1 MEILFEL
8 EYEEDNPFGDDF
20 ESDKEFLLSIYSKK
34 YPLAS
39 QDDILSIA
47 SAFEF
52 CHHHHRNVIRKSGKP
67 YYTHPLRVAIILIQ
81 EFPYSDVQSV
91 CACLLH
97 DTIEDVKD
105 VDYELVSNK
114 FGQDVAGIVDGVTKI
129 SFEDST
135 KEINK
140 AHTYRKI
147 FMSLIKD
154 IRVILIKLADRLH
167 NMRTL
172 HYLSENK
179 QKLIAEETLNFYT
192 PLAHKLGL
200 SRVKM
205 ELENLSF
212 YFIDQATYSSI
223 RDALTKKRLEFLSYI
238 KIFTDHIDEALDGNN
253 VSHTLSIVH
262 KHEYEIYKIMQEGKS
277 LSDITNFYSIVIILD
292 SVDVKDCY
300 TAHGILANAF
310 NSINFIDYISN
321 PRIDWYKSL
330 YSEIYGPD
338 GRKVEI
344 LIRTSEM
351 EKIAE
356 EGFASVYKLG
366 EGRIRALNINDEQSK
381 QWANWME
388 EMIESR
394 GEEAIQIIWD
404 SIKVNIFDSELT
416 IYEKD
421 GNVRNL
427 PQGSSVLDYAFSLS
441 NEDGLHCVSGKINGI
456 VRDIAYKLNNGDQV
470 EIIKSLH
477 SYPKPDWHK
486 FVVSNPAVIG
496 IYNYFKSQ
504 LVSVNFGTSK
514 ENEYKLRILGE
525 DREEMLRHITEA
537 IGQTNMQSINIDST
551 GKMFDGIISL
561 HTKNKAE
568 LNLIFAE
575 LFKVDGIRWV
585 SVI

>member
-8 EYEEDNPFGDDF
+8 EYEEDSPFGDDL
-20 ESDKEFLLSIYSKK
+20 EKDKEFLLSVYSKK
-34 YPLAS
+34 YPFAS
-39 QDDILSIA
+39 QDDMMILSN
-47 SAFEF
+47 AFEF
-52 CHHHHRNVIRKSGKP
+52 CHHHHKDVIRKSGKS
-67 YYTHPLRVAIILIQ
+67 YYTHPLRVAIILIE
-81 EFPYSDVQSV
+81 EFPYSDLQSV

-97 DTIEDVKD
+97 DTIEDVET
-105 VDYELVSNK
+105 VDYELVSKK
-114 FGQDVAGIVDGVTKI
+114 FGEDVASIVDGVTKI
-129 SFEDST
+129 SFDDSS
-135 KEINK
+135 KQINK

-172 HYLSENK
+172 HYLKPKK
-179 QKLIAEETLNFYT
+179 QKLIADETINFYT

-200 SRVKM
+200 SKVKM

-212 YFIDQATYSSI
+212 YFIDQSTYEAI
-223 RDALTKKRLEFLSYI
+223 KDALAKKQMEFLSYI
-238 KIFTDHIDEALDGNN
+238 KIFTDHIHESLEANEVD
-253 VSHTLSIVH
+253 HTFSVIH
-262 KHEYEIYKIMQEGKS
+262 KQVYEIYKIMQEGKS
-277 LSDITNFYSIVIILD
+277 LSDISNFYSIVIILE
-292 SVDVKDCY
+292 SVDAKDCY

-366 EGRIRALNINDEQSK
+366 EGRIRTINISEEQSG
-381 QWANWME
+381 QWATWME

-394 GEEAIQIIWD
+394 GEEAIQIIWN
-404 SIKVNIFDSELT
+404 SIKVNVFDSELT
-416 IYEKD
+416 IYDKE
-421 GNVRNL
+421 GNLRNL
-427 PQGSSVLDYAFSLS
+427 PQGSSLLDYAFAIS
-441 NEDGLHCVSGKINGI
+441 NETGIHCISGKVNGA
-456 VRDIAYKLNNGDQV
+456 VRDIAHRLQNGDQV
-470 EIIKSLH
+470 EIIKSPH

-504 LVSVNFGTSK
+504 IVSVDLHASN

-537 IGQTNMQSINIDST
+537 IGQTNMRSINIDST

-561 HTKNKAE
+561 STKNKDE
-568 LNLIFAE
+568 LNLLFAE
-575 LFKVDGIRWV
+575 LFKIDGIRWV
-585 SVI
+585 SII